1 MVILTTFLL
10 SLIFYEKLLYNFFT
24 LYFKV
29 DFEMKKWWPLWVML
43 WLAVLLIICGIL
55 TILHPSGFWKR
66 INILLWISLVFS
78 GLSAIINAISNQKA
92 QYISFLFVIWIL
104 ILMLWIML
112 VCARDVN
119 LVGKLMVWMFALW
132 ALMRWGMLIFFW
144 MQNRENMPLWWWIC
158 IIGIVLIVLSI
169 VTFVSSAWMA
179 NLVWICIGISIIF
192 DWLSLLFFSLKW
204 GNTQVIQ
211 TQIISEA
218 DGNEIA
224 QWDVVITETV
234 ITNTPDNQPQ
244 N

>member
-1 MVILTTFLL
+1 
-10 SLIFYEKLLYNFFT
+10 
-24 LYFKV
+24 
-29 DFEMKKWWPLWVML
+29 MKKWWPLWVML
-43 WLAVLLIICGIL
+43 WLAVLLILCGIL
-55 TILHPSGFWKR
+55 TIINPSWFWKWM
-66 INILLWISLVFS
+66 NILLWISLVFS

-112 VCARDVN
+112 ICARDVN

-132 ALMRWGMLIFFW
+132 ALLRWGMLIFFW
-144 MQNRENMPLWWWIC
+144 MQNRENMPLWRGIC
-158 IIGIVLIVLSI
+158 IIGIVLIILSI

-204 GNTQVIQ
+204 GNTQVVQ
-211 TQIISEA
+211 AQIISEA

>member
-1 MVILTTFLL
+1 M
-10 SLIFYEKLLYNFFT
+10 
-24 LYFKV
+24 
-29 DFEMKKWWPLWVML
+29 ML

-55 TILHPSGFWKR
+55 TILHPSGFWKWM
-66 INILLWISLVFS
+66 NILLWISLIFS

-144 MQNRENMPLWWWIC
+144 MQNRETMPLWWGIC

-169 VTFVSSAWMA
+169 ITFVSSAWMA

-192 DWLSLLFFSLKW
+192 DWISLLFFSLKW
-204 GNTQVIQ
+204 GDTQAIQ
-211 TQIISEA
+211 SQIISQA
-218 DGNEIA
+218 DQNEIS
-224 QWDVVITETV
+224 QWDVVITGTI
-234 ITNTPDNQPQ
+234 ITNNTDDQPQ
-244 N
+244 G

>member
-1 MVILTTFLL
+1 
-10 SLIFYEKLLYNFFT
+10 
-24 LYFKV
+24 
-29 DFEMKKWWPLWVML
+29 
-43 WLAVLLIICGIL
+43 
-55 TILHPSGFWKR
+55 
-66 INILLWISLVFS
+66 
-78 GLSAIINAISNQKA
+78 
-92 QYISFLFVIWIL
+92 
-104 ILMLWIML
+104 MLWIML

-204 GNTQVIQ
+204 GNTQRVQ
-211 TQIISEA
+211 AQIISEA

>member
-1 MVILTTFLL
+1 
-10 SLIFYEKLLYNFFT
+10 
-24 LYFKV
+24 
-29 DFEMKKWWPLWVML
+29 MKKWWPLWVML
-43 WLAVLLIICGIL
+43 WLAVLLILCGIL
-55 TILHPSGFWKR
+55 TILHPSWFWR
-66 INILLWISLVFS
+66 WINVILWISLVFS
-78 GLSAIINAISNQKA
+78 GLSAIINAISNQKV
-92 QYISFLFVIWIL
+92 QYISFLFVIGIL

-112 VCARDVN
+112 IWARDAN
-119 LVGKLMVWMFALW
+119 LVWKLTVWMFALW

-169 VTFVSSAWMA
+169 VTFVSSAGMA

-204 GNTQVIQ
+204 GNVQVIQ
-211 TQIISEA
+211 TQVISDA
-218 DGNEIA
+218 NNNEIA

-234 ITNTPDNQPQ
+234 ITNDPNNQSQ

>member
-1 MVILTTFLL
+1 
-10 SLIFYEKLLYNFFT
+10 
-24 LYFKV
+24 
-29 DFEMKKWWPLWVML
+29 MKKWWPLWMML

-55 TILHPSGFWKR
+55 TILHPSGFWKWM
-66 INILLWISLVFS
+66 NILLWISLIFS

-144 MQNRENMPLWWWIC
+144 MQNRETMPLWWGIC

-169 VTFVSSAWMA
+169 ITFVSSAWMA

-192 DWLSLLFFSLKW
+192 DWISLLFFSLKW
-204 GNTQVIQ
+204 GDTQAIQ
-211 TQIISEA
+211 SQIISQA
-218 DGNEIA
+218 DQNEIS
-224 QWDVVITETV
+224 QWDVVITGTI
-234 ITNTPDNQPQ
+234 ITNNTDDQPQ
-244 N
+244 G

>member
-1 MVILTTFLL
+1 
-10 SLIFYEKLLYNFFT
+10 
-24 LYFKV
+24 
-29 DFEMKKWWPLWVML
+29 MKKWWPLWVML
-43 WLAVLLIICGIL
+43 WLAVLLILCGIL
-55 TILHPSGFWKR
+55 TILNPSWFWKWM
-66 INILLWISLVFS
+66 NILLWISLVFS

-144 MQNRENMPLWWWIC
+144 MQNRENMPLWWGIC
-158 IIGIVLIVLSI
+158 VIGIILIVLSI
-169 VTFVSSAWMA
+169 ITFVSSAWMA

-204 GNTQVIQ
+204 GNTQRVQ
-211 TQIISEA
+211 AQIISEA

>member
-1 MVILTTFLL
+1 MYLRIP
-10 SLIFYEKLLYNFFT
+10 
-24 LYFKV
+24 KV

-55 TILHPSGFWKR
+55 TILHPSGFWKW
-66 INILLWISLVFS
+66 INILLWISLIFS
-78 GLSAIINAISNQKA
+78 GLSSIINAISNQKD
-92 QYISFLFVIWIL
+92 QYISFLLVIWIL

-144 MQNRENMPLWWWIC
+144 MQNKENMPLWWWIC

-204 GNTQVIQ
+204 GNTQVVQ
-211 TQIISEA
+211 AEIISQA
-218 DGNEIA
+218 DNNEIA

>member
-1 MVILTTFLL
+1 
-10 SLIFYEKLLYNFFT
+10 
-24 LYFKV
+24 
-29 DFEMKKWWPLWVML
+29 
-43 WLAVLLIICGIL
+43 
-55 TILHPSGFWKR
+55 
-66 INILLWISLVFS
+66 
-78 GLSAIINAISNQKA
+78 
-92 QYISFLFVIWIL
+92 
-104 ILMLWIML
+104 MLWIML

-234 ITNTPDNQPQ
+234 VTNNPDNQPQ

>member
-1 MVILTTFLL
+1 
-10 SLIFYEKLLYNFFT
+10 
-24 LYFKV
+24 
-29 DFEMKKWWPLWVML
+29 MKKWWPLLVML

-55 TILHPSGFWKR
+55 TILHPSGFWKW
-66 INILLWISLVFS
+66 INILLWISLIFS

-169 VTFVSSAWMA
+169 VTFVSSAGMA

-204 GNTQVIQ
+204 GNVQVIQ
-211 TQIISEA
+211 TQVISDA
-218 DGNEIA
+218 NNNEIA

-234 ITNTPDNQPQ
+234 ITNDPNTQPE

>member
-1 MVILTTFLL
+1 
-10 SLIFYEKLLYNFFT
+10 
-24 LYFKV
+24 
-29 DFEMKKWWPLWVML
+29 MKKWWPLWVML

-55 TILHPSGFWKR
+55 TILHPSGFWKW
-66 INILLWISLVFS
+66 INILLWISLIFS

-144 MQNRENMPLWWWIC
+144 MQNKENMPLWWWIC

-204 GNTQVIQ
+204 GNTQVVQ
-211 TQIISEA
+211 AEIISQA
-218 DGNEIA
+218 DNNEIA

>member
-1 MVILTTFLL
+1 
-10 SLIFYEKLLYNFFT
+10 
-24 LYFKV
+24 
-29 DFEMKKWWPLWVML
+29 MKKWWPLWVML

-55 TILHPSGFWKR
+55 TILHPSGFWKW
-66 INILLWISLVFS
+66 INILLWISLIFS

-158 IIGIVLIVLSI
+158 IIGIVLIILSI

>member
-1 MVILTTFLL
+1 
-10 SLIFYEKLLYNFFT
+10 
-24 LYFKV
+24 
-29 DFEMKKWWPLWVML
+29 ML

-55 TILHPSGFWKR
+55 TIIHPSGFWKR

-169 VTFVSSAWMA
+169 VTFVSSAGMA

-204 GNTQVIQ
+204 GNVQVIQ
-211 TQIISEA
+211 TQVISDA
-218 DGNEIA
+218 NNNEIA

-234 ITNTPDNQPQ
+234 ITNDPNNQSQ

>member
-1 MVILTTFLL
+1 
-10 SLIFYEKLLYNFFT
+10 
-24 LYFKV
+24 
-29 DFEMKKWWPLWVML
+29 MKKWWPLWVML

-55 TILHPSGFWKR
+55 TILHPSGFWKW
-66 INILLWISLVFS
+66 INILLWISLIFS

-158 IIGIVLIVLSI
+158 IIGIVLIILSI

-224 QWDVVITETV
+224 QWDVVVTETV
-234 ITNTPDNQPQ
+234 ITNTPDSQPQ